1 MKYTFKLT
9 YSSTRRAYDHDN
21 SSDLVYAAV
30 SNLQDSPDLGS
41 VCTDRA
47 PVGSPEANEFE
58 FVEFITFGATSFD
71 LAILRLQAIASV
83 CENLTRIEDL
93 HYRAIY
99 TDTEGWLYSVK
110 PVWRNLYSGSV
121 TAKEVQTYVKDP
133 EWQCLRK
140 ELKGTSLEWKYVV
153 LRDYLLEH
161 PDDRA
166 RQVRVTNYITAL
178 SRGGLI
184 KPEDYR

>member
-9 YSSTRRAYDHDN
+9 YSSTAATTPDHDTLTP
-21 SSDLVYAAV
+21 DLVYA
-30 SNLQDSPDLGS
+30 STTDLGS

-58 FVEFITFGATSFD
+58 FAEFITFGATSFD
-71 LAILRLQAIASV
+71 HAILRLQAIASV
-83 CENLTRIEDL
+83 CENLVRIEDQ
-93 HYRAIY
+93 HYQTIY
-99 TDTEGWLYSVK
+99 TDAEGWLYNVK

-140 ELKGTSLEWKYVV
+140 ELKGTPLAYKYVV
-153 LRDYLLEH
+153 LRDYLNERI
-161 PDDRA
+161 DSEEYRA
-166 RQVRVTNYITAL
+166 RQVRVTNYVTAL